1 MNGWVGGVGGR
12 VSECGWDGQVMV
24 SVSVNLV
31 NSTELQRQGPPHTPY
46 IAIISNSIITLMIG
60 ALKEE
65 IHACMHVSESNLL
78 KQPAYR

>member
-1 MNGWVGGVGGR
+1 MGVCRSVGGT
-12 VSECGWDGQVMV
+12 VM
-24 SVSVNLV
+24 VSVNLV

-65 IHACMHVSESNLL
+65 IHAR
-78 KQPAYR
+78 Q